1 MIGDH
6 GLEFDTP
13 EWCALRNEK
22 MQEWVGDASAVEFFV
37 MFGDICELFDD
48 VIDQDK
54 PITETHAVRVLFSI
68 FSGMPFNR
76 FFEAYK
82 HQLVPIII
90 TGINAWLDANELEK
104 GSENDKV
111 FAYVLRDWY
120 VELLSFII
128 YTLRGQEYLRG
139 VSMEIRYFFTHHE
152 TLEAYREKFK

>member
-6 GLEFDTP
+6 RLEFDTP

-22 MQEWVGDASAVEFFV
+22 LKEWVGDASALEFFV
-37 MFGDICELFDD
+37 MFGDICGLFDD

-54 PITETHAVRVLFSI
+54 PIAETHAVRVLFSI
-68 FSGMPFNR
+68 FTGMPFNR

-128 YTLRGQEYLRG
+128 YTLRGHEYLRE
-139 VSMEIRYFFTHHE
+139 VSMEIRHFFTHHE
-152 TLEAYREKFK
+152 TLEAYREKLK